1 MHIPSGETALL
12 ELIRFD
18 GALETALA
26 PSPDYEGR
34 GGLSDPNTNGQSTNT
49 WLARGVRRVICV
61 GGDPSTASLG

>member
-26 PSPDYEGR
+26 PSPDYDAAKWLYVPNHYGEYRYILGTR
-34 GGLSDPNTNGQSTNT
+34 GTTL
-49 WLARGVRRVICV
+49 
-61 GGDPSTASLG
+61 

>member
-26 PSPDYEGR
+26 MAKEG
-34 GGLSDPNTNGQSTNT
+34 
-49 WLARGVRRVICV
+49 
-61 GGDPSTASLG
+61 